1 MRILIAI
8 FLCLLPER
16 YRQRLGVYHLPTIAA
31 VLSGVL
37 EALSFL
43 TAIGY
48 RYFAFMN
55 ARMSLIHQRALLTAA
70 EKAGETLIMGLG
82 NILLLDYLVQ
92 PATLLLVFF
101 AGEGL
106 VRAYAALAAGEAL
119 PSLPIKLLFALGSGL
134 QAKAAEAMLGR
145 RLPDL
150 VETAADGESLRV
162 VCCRPKQWNRLATIC
177 YQGDLYEMAGERKA
191 PPPRRFVYNLR
202 KKPLSALIRG
212 IQLYEPAEAQK
223 R

>member
-8 FLCLLPER
+8 VLCLLPER
-16 YRQRLGVYHLPTIAA
+16 YRQRLGIYHLPTIAA

-37 EALSFL
+37 ETLSFL

-55 ARMSLIHQRALLTAA
+55 ARMALIHQRTLLTAA

-92 PATLLLVFF
+92 PATLLLGFF

-106 VRAYAALAAGEAL
+106 VRAFAALATGEAL
-119 PSLPIKLLFALGSGL
+119 PSLPLKLLSALGGWL
-134 QAKAAEAMLGR
+134 QAKADEATLGR

-162 VCCRPKQWNRLATIC
+162 VCCSPKHWNQLATIS
-177 YQGDLYEMAGERKA
+177 YQGELYEMAGERKA
-191 PPPRRFVYNLR
+191 PPPRRFVYTLR
-202 KKPLSALIRG
+202 KKPLSTLIRG
-212 IQLYEPAEAQK
+212 IQVYDPEDAVK